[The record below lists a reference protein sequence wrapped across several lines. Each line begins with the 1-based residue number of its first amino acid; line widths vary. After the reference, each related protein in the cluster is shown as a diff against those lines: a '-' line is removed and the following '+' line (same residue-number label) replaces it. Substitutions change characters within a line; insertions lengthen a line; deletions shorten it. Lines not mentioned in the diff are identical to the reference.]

1 MDGDVWARNVQ
12 LQRRTFGRARE
23 PLAVRRLLRPLTR
36 AAIPL
41 ALWTLCLVAAVAAVR
56 ADREAREARRSID
69 GVRSELARA
78 NKRSKLHLAVLDRR
92 IKAVSHPLHAALVW
106 PVNGA
111 VTSPFG
117 DRGYEFHPG
126 VDIDAPAG
134 APVRPAAA
142 GLVVAA
148 GEESGYG
155 NRVVIDHG
163 RGLQTVYAH
172 LERVTVSTGEA
183 VTSASTI
190 GAVGCTGMCDGTHLH
205 FEVRLDGRK
214 SDPSLW
220 LPQQSRAVAA
230 LTWGG

>member
-1 MDGDVWARNVQ
+1 
-12 LQRRTFGRARE
+12 
-23 PLAVRRLLRPLTR
+23 VRRLRPLLR

-41 ALWTLCLVAAVAAVR
+41 ALCVLCAFAAVTAVR
-56 ADREAREARRSID
+56 AERDARDTEAAMVDLRGD
-69 GVRSELARA
+69 LARA
-78 NKRSKLHLAVLDRR
+78 NRRSNAHLSVLDRR
-92 IKAVSHPLHAALVW
+92 LKAVSHPLHSALVW
-106 PVNGA
+106 PVSGA

-126 VDIDAPAG
+126 IDIDAPAG

-142 GLVVAA
+142 GVVVEA

-155 NRVVIDHG
+155 NRVVVDHG
-163 RGLQTVYAH
+163 RGLETVYAH
-172 LERVTVSTGEA
+172 LERITVSTGET
-183 VTSASTI
+183 VTSASTL
-190 GAVGCTGMCDGTHLH
+190 GTVGCTGACDGTHLH

-220 LPQQSRAVAA
+220 LPQQSRAVAS

>member
-1 MDGDVWARNVQ
+1 MHR
-12 LQRRTFGRARE
+12 RE
-23 PLAVRRLLRPLTR
+23 PLAVRRLRPLIR

-41 ALWTLCLVAAVAAVR
+41 ALCILCVVAVATAVR
-56 ADREAREARRSID
+56 ADREARDTKAAMVDIRSQ
-69 GVRSELARA
+69 LARA
-78 NKRSKLHLAVLDRR
+78 DKRSAAHLSVLDRR
-92 IKAVSHPLHAALVW
+92 LKAVSHPLHASLVW
-106 PVNGA
+106 PVSGA

-126 VDIDAPAG
+126 MDIDAPAG

-155 NRVVIDHG
+155 NRVVVDHG
-163 RGLQTVYAH
+163 RGLETVYAH
-172 LERVTVSTGEA
+172 LERISVSTGEV
-183 VTSASTI
+183 VTAASTL
-190 GAVGCTGMCDGTHLH
+190 GTVGCTGACDGTHLH

-220 LPQQSRAVAA
+220 LPQQSRAVAS

>member
-1 MDGDVWARNVQ
+1 
-12 LQRRTFGRARE
+12 
-23 PLAVRRLLRPLTR
+23 VRRLLRPLTR
-36 AAIPL
+36 AAIPF

-56 ADREAREARRSID
+56 ADRDAQDARRSID
-69 GVRSELARA
+69 TMRADLARA
-78 NKRSKLHLAVLDRR
+78 NRRATEHLSVLDRR
-92 IKAVSHPLHAALVW
+92 LKAVSHPLHAALVW
-106 PVNGA
+106 PVSGA

-134 APVRPAAA
+134 APVHAAAA

-148 GEESGYG
+148 GDESGYG

-163 RGLQTVYAH
+163 RGLDTVYAH
-172 LERVTVSTGEA
+172 LERITVSTGEA

-190 GAVGCTGMCDGTHLH
+190 GLVGCTGMCDGTHLH